1 MADIFLDIVD
11 ENAVLREINSKKD
24 RIFRKMNRDFLLKTG
39 IIVLFF
45 LYALSVHD
53 FRQFM
58 LFSNFGKLINTV
70 LISVIC
76 LSFARTQ
83 VLQGNLG
90 AGGSVR

>member
-11 ENAVLREINSKKD
+11 ENAVLREINSKKE
-24 RIFRKMNRDFLLKTG
+24 RIFRKMNRDFMFKTG

-45 LYALSVHD
+45 LYALTVKD

-58 LFSNFGKLINTV
+58 LVSNVGKLINTV

-76 LSFARTQ
+76 LSFARSQ
-83 VLQGNLG
+83 VLQGNVG
-90 AGGSVR
+90 TGGERR